1 MNNLNWKNIQ
11 KLIESRSLRERAIL
25 FGAVFILIFYVWLVY
40 IFDAMNASQDAT
52 QRQINST
59 VGQINNELT
68 RNQQIQNTYTS
79 DPNAFARTRRNELQ
93 AQVDAIDSQLLGLY
107 GELILPSQMANILS
121 DILRKETTLRLVS
134 LENQAPEVLFDNG
147 QGSEIQVYRHGLNLR
162 LEGEYLETIRFM
174 RQVEELNVNFF
185 WESLSYD
192 VNEYPDGTINLNIFT
207 LSTQRGF
214 IGV

>member
-11 KLIESRSLRERAIL
+11 KLIASRSLRERAIL

-40 IFDAMNASQDAT
+40 VFDAMNASQDAT

-59 VGQINNELT
+59 VTQINNELT
-68 RNQQIQNTYTS
+68 RSQQIQNTYTS

-147 QGSEIQVYRHGLNLR
+147 EGSEIQVYRHGLNLQ

-174 RQVEELNVNFF
+174 KQVEELNVNFF

-192 VNEYPDGTINLNIFT
+192 VNVYPDGTINLNIFT

>member
-40 IFDAMNASQDAT
+40 VFDAMNASQDAT